1 VASVTDDRVML
12 EGREVWISRPA
23 DSEALL
29 TDEAFERE
37 EFLPYWADLWPSAI
51 ELAHVVARWDLAGRR
66 VLELGCGLALPGIA
80 AALRG
85 GRVTVSAIDTAW
97 PAAIGPSAPTTA
109 ARDRSC
115 RPSATANSHPIA
127 GLMP

>member
-1 VASVTDDRVML
+1 LTSFHTAKVTRAAAPTIRTADGDTVAS
-12 EGREVWISRPA
+12 S
-23 DSEALL
+23 
-29 TDEAFERE
+29 
-37 EFLPYWADLWPSAI
+37 PSTTA
-51 ELAHVVARWDLAGRR
+51 
-66 VLELGCGLALPGIA
+66 
-80 AALRG
+80 
-85 GRVTVSAIDTAW
+85 TVSAIDTAW